1 MLTKQD
7 ILRILTRYS
16 NGAKAVTI
24 ANDLHVNKSDVNRLL
39 YQMKG
44 KEVDCDANLRWLKKE
59 STAKPVTT
67 ASKVTVSPT
76 IRETITVPV
85 EEPITPRPT
94 PIPTLPIQPSLQ
106 HEESN
111 NGLVPGVYESLI
123 SQAIKEK
130 LGELSESKYYIQTD
144 AIDSAESYKML
155 SEYLTEIVS
164 GILKTYFKRK
174 EAKDTISA
182 QVDVVNRILRF
193 IEKEWNTDGVG
204 TANDILNDES
214 KDVFLRGIY
223 NKVGYTEEQISA
235 KAKNHPISGYR
246 VSSLFTG
253 GNDISM
259 DDEVR
264 RDIQTADDIDLVVSF
279 IKFEGLRLLIEDLRD
294 FVSRGNTHLR
304 IMTTTYMG
312 ATDPKAVRLLYELK
326 TYGNVEIK
334 ASFNTK
340 QERLHAKAYIFSRR
354 SNFDT
359 AYIGSSNISR
369 SALTK
374 GLEWNM
380 RITTIENEHIINK
393 TKATFDNYWNSDD
406 FEPIDTQEALDKFEE
421 AIWKERNHG
430 KEDNDQTEYVT
441 RFERKTHQI
450 KVIEKLQFERQ
461 MVHSYRNLIIAA
473 TGTGKTAISAFDFK
487 DYNKRCI
494 KEKGR
499 KARLLFVVHREKIL
513 KQARSTFRSVM
524 VDGNF
529 GQIWTGRISPG
540 FRANLDQLFITIQTL
555 NNNWDIFSQ
564 MGADYYDYIVI
575 DEVHHSAAGSYRE
588 IFNRLKPEIFIGLTA
603 TPERMD
609 GKEIRPDFNNRFAA
623 EIRLQEALNQ
633 QLLSP
638 FDYFCVTDDSV
649 DLSRVVCHGDVYD
662 RGELNRLYNNN
673 VQRFGIIQKALDNYI
688 TDPHDCKA
696 VCFCCSIEH
705 AEFMARMFNE
715 HHYKAKSVTSRN
727 SSEIDSV
734 SDQLARGEINYL
746 CVADILNEGI
756 DIPEIDTVLFLRPT
770 ESLTIFLQQL
780 GRGLRLAD
788 GKICLTVLDFVAQA
802 NKTYNYESRF
812 RALVGR
818 TMGSVEQ
825 EVKNGFMFLPRGCSI
840 TMEKQAQEYILKNIR
855 EAIFN
860 LQRLRREVRF
870 FTQNTG
876 RELTYENFLQN
887 FNLDWRIVY
896 KSPGSWARLK
906 VQSDIAVPGF
916 DAESKYTKLLE
927 GGLARMY
934 HTNSYEYLSYLDK
947 FISNGMVQ
955 TSHPTRREQKFLQLF
970 YYTIW
975 MDDTTKVNKTYAT
988 RFSNIE
994 DAVHSVANIKWF
1006 IEELQFMVTLRL
1018 SQLSKT
1024 TQWLKIDDQG
1034 EIELYGCYSADE
1046 IHLLLE
1052 NKLGRW
1058 QVLGTQYNS
1067 ERKFAMVFVTLNKS
1081 DKEYSPS
1088 TLYEDYVIS
1097 PSQFHWQSM
1106 NKVRIHSIEGQRI
1119 IRQNT
1124 NGWKYILFV
1133 RDAKQDEYGITNAYY
1148 CLGLMDFHS
1157 SKGECP
1163 MNVTWNM
1170 HNAIPGFILE
1180 TAKAV

>member
-1 MLTKQD
+1 ME
-7 ILRILTRYS
+7 I
-16 NGAKAVTI
+16 
-24 ANDLHVNKSDVNRLL
+24 
-39 YQMKG
+39 
-44 KEVDCDANLRWLKKE
+44 
-59 STAKPVTT
+59 ST
-67 ASKVTVSPT
+67 
-76 IRETITVPV
+76 
-85 EEPITPRPT
+85 
-94 PIPTLPIQPSLQ
+94 
-106 HEESN
+106 
-111 NGLVPGVYESLI
+111 GVYETLI
-123 SQAIKEK
+123 SQAIQDKLQEFPESRYHIQKE
-130 LGELSESKYYIQTD
+130 S
-144 AIDSAESYKML
+144 IDSAESYKML
-155 SEYLTEIVS
+155 AEYLTEIVS
-164 GILKTYFKRK
+164 GVLKTHFKRK
-174 EAKDTISA
+174 DAKDTVSA
-182 QVDVVNRILRF
+182 QVDVVNKILKF
-193 IEKEWNTDGVG
+193 IETEWKADDINTSEDQ
-204 TANDILNDES
+204 LSEES
-214 KDVFLRGIY
+214 KQMFLRGIY
-223 NKVGYTEEQISA
+223 SKVGYSADQIEA
-235 KAKNHPISGYR
+235 KAKNHPVSGYR

-264 RDIQTADDIDLVVSF
+264 RDIQTADNIDLVVSF
-279 IKFEGLRLLIEDLRD
+279 IKFEGLRLLIDDLRA
-294 FVSRGNTHLR
+294 FVSRGDTHLR
-304 IMTTTYMG
+304 VMTTTYMG
-312 ATDPKAVRLLYELK
+312 ATDPKALRLLYELSEL
-326 TYGNVEIK
+326 GNVEIR

-340 QERLHAKAYIFSRR
+340 QERLHAKAYIFSRH
-354 SNFDT
+354 SSFDT

-380 RITTIENEHIINK
+380 RVTSVENPHILNK

-406 FEPIDTQEALDKFEE
+406 FEPIDSKDALDKFEE
-421 AIWKERNHG
+421 AIWNERHKGASATNG
-430 KEDNDQTEYVT
+430 ETEYVT

-450 KVIEKLQFERQ
+450 KVLEKLQFERQ
-461 MVHSYRNLIIAA
+461 MIHSYRNLIIAA

-487 DYNKRCI
+487 DYNKQCI

-529 GQIWTGRISPG
+529 GEIWTGRIAPS
-540 FRANLDQLFITIQTL
+540 FHSNLDHLFITIQTL
-555 NNNWDIFSQ
+555 NNNWDTFEQ

-575 DEVHHSAAGSYRE
+575 DEVHHSAADSYLELFVR
-588 IFNRLKPEIFIGLTA
+588 FKPEIFVGLTA

-633 QLLSP
+633 QLLAP

-649 DLSRVVCHGDVYD
+649 DLSRVVCRGDVYD
-662 RGELNRLYNNN
+662 RSELNRLYNNN
-673 VQRFGIIQKALDNYI
+673 KQRFGIIQKALDKYV

-705 AEFMARMFNE
+705 AEYMDKMFNQNE
-715 HHYKAKSVTSRN
+715 YKSMSVTSRN
-727 SSEIDSV
+727 SSDIDDASMK
-734 SDQLARGEINYL
+734 LARGDINYL

-788 GKICLTVLDFVAQA
+788 GKTCLTILDFVAQA

-812 RALVGR
+812 RALVGK
-818 TMGSVEQ
+818 TMGSVEK
-825 EVKNGFMFLPRGCSI
+825 EIKNGFTFLPRGCSI
-840 TMEKQAQEYILKNIR
+840 TMEKQAQEYILKNIH

-860 LQRLRREVRF
+860 LQRLKREVRF

-876 RELTYENFLQN
+876 KELTYENFLNN

-906 VQSDIAVPGF
+906 VQSDISVPDF

-927 GGLARMY
+927 GGLARLF
-934 HTNSYEYLSYLDK
+934 HTNSHEYLTFLDRL
-947 FISNGMVQ
+947 IAGGMKQ
-955 TSHPTRREQKFLQLF
+955 LHSATSREQKFLQLF

-975 MDDTTKVNKTYAT
+975 MDDVSKVNKTYGT
-988 RFSNIE
+988 RFMSIE
-994 DAVHSVANIKWF
+994 EAVQSASSLKWF
-1006 IEELQFMVTLRL
+1006 MEELRFLVSLRL

-1024 TQWLKIDDQG
+1024 TTWLKVDDKA

-1058 QVLGTQYNS
+1058 QVFGTQYNT

-1088 TLYEDYVIS
+1088 TLYEDYAIS
-1097 PSQFHWQSM
+1097 PEQFHWQSM
-1106 NKVRIHSIEGQRI
+1106 NKVRRGSEEGQRI
-1119 IRQNT
+1119 IEQRT
-1124 NGWKYILFV
+1124 NGWKYLLFV
-1133 RDAKQDEYGITNAYY
+1133 RDTKQDEYGITNAYY
-1148 CLGLMDFHS
+1148 CLGFMDYHS
-1157 SKGECP
+1157 SHGECP
-1163 MNVTWNM
+1163 MNVVWDM
-1170 HNAIPGFILE
+1170 RNAIPGFVLE
-1180 TAKAV
+1180 TAKAI